1 MKEFAEKY
9 LKLLTEDF
17 ASINLTRIEDFD
29 SFYNKQI
36 LDSVDPLR
44 LSKIFKD
51 SIENS
56 GALVDVGFGGGFPIL
71 PLAKELPAV
80 KFFGFEAR
88 AKKATVVTQIA
99 KRLDIKNAILMHQRL
114 EDVFF
119 DRPVVITLKA
129 VGKIHEYLDMINT
142 DQEIKI
148 FFYKGPN
155 YKELENLPVVL
166 RRWEQIEELPYS
178 VAGTEGRVLI
188 GFKNKDVP
196 RGTNKNK
203 ILFSS
208 LLLNE
213 K

>member
-1 MKEFAEKY
+1 MKQFAEKY
-9 LKLLTEDF
+9 LKLLMEDF

-44 LSKIFKD
+44 LSKIFKN
-51 SIENS
+51 SIEHS
-56 GALVDVGFGGGFPIL
+56 GFLVDVGFGGGFPIL

-99 KRLDIKNAILMHQRL
+99 ERLEIKNAKLMHQRL

-119 DRPVVITLKA
+119 DRPVVITFKA

-155 YKELENLPVVL
+155 YKELENLPLVL
-166 RRWEQIEELPYS
+166 RRWEQIEELPYN
-178 VAGTEGRVLI
+178 VEGTEGRVLI

-208 LLLNE
+208 LL
-213 K
+213 